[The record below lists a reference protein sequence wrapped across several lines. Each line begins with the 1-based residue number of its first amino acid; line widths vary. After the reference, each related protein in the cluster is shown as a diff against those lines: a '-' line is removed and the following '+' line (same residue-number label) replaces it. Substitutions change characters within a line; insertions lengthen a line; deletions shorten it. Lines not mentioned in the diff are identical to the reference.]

1 MYSHNKVPMYSNYVS
16 VWTSLSLVPISN
28 LLHSGSNI
36 PKEITS
42 ARIDIYNAVKC
53 FSFTLTMMIQ
63 IVHNALTAVAFA
75 SKDID
80 VGMTGLVSNKQGKMN
95 SKYN

>member
-1 MYSHNKVPMYSNYVS
+1 MQSN
-16 VWTSLSLVPISN
+16 
-28 LLHSGSNI
+28 
-36 PKEITS
+36 
-42 ARIDIYNAVKC
+42 A
-53 FSFTLTMMIQ
+53 FFFTLTMMTQ

-80 VGMTGLVSNKQGKMN
+80 VGMMGLVSNKQGKMN